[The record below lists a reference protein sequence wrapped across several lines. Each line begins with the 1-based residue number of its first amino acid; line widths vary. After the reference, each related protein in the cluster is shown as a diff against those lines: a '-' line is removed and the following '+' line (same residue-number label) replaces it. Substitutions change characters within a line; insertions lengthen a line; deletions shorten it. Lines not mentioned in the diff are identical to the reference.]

1 MAKDVWVFANGER
14 VIHRGSLAECADAWS
29 AATGPD
35 LWHGSV
41 RYESGSLTYDQQADK
56 LLGLADFMENTAQGS
71 RWVTLLML
79 DQYLLLERLV
89 AALENGNA
97 FGLADD
103 VRDAMDSIH
112 HRLTPDEVA
121 QLDARGMM
129 GLDFHA
135 GDHPTPRQLR
145 DAANTAW
152 PDDEG

>member
-1 MAKDVWVFANGER
+1 
-14 VIHRGSLAECADAWS
+14 
-29 AATGPD
+29 
-35 LWHGSV
+35 
-41 RYESGSLTYDQQADK
+41 
-56 LLGLADFMENTAQGS
+56 
-71 RWVTLLML
+71 ML

-89 AALENGNA
+89 AALESGNA

-121 QLDARGMM
+121 QLDARVMM